1 MDLNIKK
8 ENGEVRYDRIW
19 AYIQDVVAKIDKVFE
34 EEANTDLVYTKK
46 VKDFKRYPGGYR
58 CKITYRFHL
67 GTEELV
73 YRLVASESETFVMHA
88 KIIFGPADTGYA
100 CPIRTTIADLLNTNP
115 RNVYPDMIGAAQA
128 FNMSDCSVFNTAE
141 KVAPKIEFVRG
152 WLQNA
157 KRWMRWARLVNEKAA
172 AELMAYRKESEE
184 LEHLLSVNRARRES
198 LANKLNNLMK
208 VLP

>member
-1 MDLNIKK
+1 MEK

-73 YRLVASESETFVMHA
+73 YRLVASEVETFVLHA
-88 KIIFGPADTGYA
+88 KIILGPGDFRSYSS
-100 CPIRTTIADLLNTNP
+100 PIRSTVLDLLNTNP
-115 RNVYPDMIGAAQA
+115 RNVYPDMIGAAQT
-128 FNMSDCSVFNTAE
+128 FNMTDHSVFNNSE

-157 KRWMRWARLVNEKAA
+157 KRWMRWVRVVQERA
-172 AELMAYRKESEE
+172 AEELVVYRKESEE
-184 LEHLLSVNRARRES
+184 LEHLLSVNRERREN
-198 LANKLNNLMK
+198 LANKLQSFMNA
-208 VLP
+208 LP